1 MTLRIFCTLGLA
13 IVLVASSTLATVPRA
28 AAEATAMRKHSAT
41 QGGEVVIPGGKRFIS
56 SAARLSLTQTQN
68 QASNQDFLV
77 ELARFLSAP
86 MILDYAEKVGE
97 MVLEL
102 RSLQEFTSQ
111 LDELYPG
118 VIPRLAGHN

>member
-1 MTLRIFCTLGLA
+1 MTLRIFCTLGLV

-28 AAEATAMRKHSAT
+28 AEATVMRKHSAT
-41 QGGEVVIPGGKRFIS
+41 QGGEVLIPGGKRFIS
-56 SAARLSLTQTQN
+56 SAARLSLAQTQN

-118 VIPRLAGHN
+118 VIPRLADHN